1 MPTAPAPRARALAVL
16 AALALAACA
25 QPPPKADGPAPAP
38 STRQALEPDVAD
50 ALRRMGTTLA
60 AAPAFTVRMR
70 AQREGRL
77 PNDQVVLL
85 GATSEVLARR
95 PDRLAARVGSD
106 LGSFSLWYDGAAVT
120 VWNPT
125 QNVYAASPATGTL
138 EQTVAWLEDRLGLEI
153 PIRPLLAADPYA
165 VLVEDGKTTG
175 VHVGRSVVGDAAVDH
190 YALRNPDADWE
201 IWIEAGPRPLPR
213 RVSVVEHGDRG
224 PSRVTIEFE
233 DWNLAPRLPDRA
245 FAFVPPPGAIPATLV
260 LRPETPAGR
269 VSP

>member
-1 MPTAPAPRARALAVL
+1 MPDAAARTARTLAVL
-16 AALALAACA
+16 ASLPLAACA
-25 QPPPKADGPAPAP
+25 QPAPAGGPAPTP
-38 STRQALEPDVAD
+38 STRQVLEPDVAD
-50 ALRRMGTTLA
+50 ALRRMGTALA

-106 LGSFSLWYDGAAVT
+106 LGSFSLWYDGTAVT

-125 QNVYAASPATGTL
+125 QNVYAATPATGTL

-165 VLVEDGKTTG
+165 VLVEDGRTTG
-175 VHVGRSVVGDAAVDH
+175 VHVGRSVVGDVAVDH
-190 YALRNPDADWE
+190 YALRNPSADWE

-213 RVSVVEHGDRG
+213 RVSVVERGDRG

-245 FAFVPPPGAIPATLV
+245 FAFVRPPGAIPATLV
-260 LRPETPAGR
+260 LRPETPVGR